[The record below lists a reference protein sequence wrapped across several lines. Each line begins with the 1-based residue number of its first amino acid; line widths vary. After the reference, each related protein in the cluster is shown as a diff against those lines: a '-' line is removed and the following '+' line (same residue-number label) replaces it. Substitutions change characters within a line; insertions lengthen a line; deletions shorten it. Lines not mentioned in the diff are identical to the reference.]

1 MKHLISPIA
10 NGGAPI
16 YLDDLINSDLQN
28 KQAYEAILAGLDDK
42 IILSGCEVTV
52 TGPGSADIT
61 AGFVYLNGTVMEIPS
76 PYSGV
81 YPVYIHEATAVN
93 DTRDFEDGNT
103 DIVATTRSAEFTGTP
118 SGDNIE
124 INPTSG
130 YYLSTVIKR
139 ASYELEDI
147 KLVHI
152 TSGKFDGTGLGLDY
166 NVERGF
172 ALCNGSNGTPDLRGT
187 FIVGLGTGDY
197 ASIGNT
203 GGEETHLLTQGELPD
218 FNLPYTIN
226 KDNNA
231 IGSSGYFASSTG
243 GGTAQSSN
251 LSVNSGGNDEAHENR
266 PPYYVLA
273 YVMKVS

>member
-16 YLDDLINSDLQN
+16 YLDDLINNDLQN

-52 TGPGSADIT
+52 TVPGSCTIT
-61 AGFVYLNGTVMEIPS
+61 AGFVYLNGTVMETPI
-76 PYSGV
+76 YAGA
-81 YPVYIHEATAVN
+81 YPVYIHEATTVN

-103 DIVATTRSAEFTGTP
+103 DIVATTLSAEYTATP

-172 ALCNGSNGTPDLRGT
+172 ALCNGANGTPDLRGT

-197 ASIGNT
+197 ATIGNT
-203 GGEETHLLTQGELPD
+203 GGEETHILTEDEMPNHSHNIAIDTSHDGDGGSTSVQGVDAQVGLVS
-218 FNLPYTIN
+218 T
-226 KDNNA
+226 KTT
-231 IGSSGYFASSTG
+231 GSD
-243 GGTAQSSN
+243 QP
-251 LSVNSGGNDEAHENR
+251 HENR